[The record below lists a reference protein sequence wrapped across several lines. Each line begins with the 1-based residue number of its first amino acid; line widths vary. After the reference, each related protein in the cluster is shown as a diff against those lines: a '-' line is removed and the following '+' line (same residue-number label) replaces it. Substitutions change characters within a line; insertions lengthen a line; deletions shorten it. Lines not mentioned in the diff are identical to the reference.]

1 MFSFLKEKLKG
12 ALSAFSQKAEEEAEE
27 EIIEE
32 AAPAKKE
39 SKKEE
44 KKAPPK
50 KEEKKTPAKKEES
63 KKKETPKKEE
73 KKAPM
78 KAPAEKKAESKK
90 EEEAPPKK
98 EPAPRKEEP
107 KPTPKQ
113 EPKKEEKAPPK
124 KEEPKEEAAPAK
136 KPGFFSKLFGF
147 GGKEEEKPAEEKKE
161 ESKVEEEKPEAEEEA
176 PTLEFEEEEKQR
188 PSRPVEIELPE
199 SIDELEEEK
208 AGEGEAPTE
217 EVEEEAPAEEEA
229 GEEAPAEEESEEE
242 QEEPAEEE
250 AEETQEEEPEE
261 EPEEKPAPNKEAEK
275 AIEEEATGFFARLTQ
290 KIVTKKITDTQF
302 EDLFFDLELAL
313 LENNVALEVIDKIKT
328 DLKGQIVDK
337 PIKRG
342 KVEETILAVL
352 KESLNG
358 LFITNNIDLLKLAK
372 TKKPFVI
379 CLVGI
384 NGSGKTTTIAKLARY
399 LMDNGLDPVI
409 AAADTFR
416 AAAIDQLEEHGNK
429 LGVKVIKHD
438 YGSDAAAVAFDAIK
452 HAESKGKDVVL
463 VDTAGRMHSN
473 ANLMDEMKKIIRV
486 AKPDLKIFIGESIA
500 GNDCV
505 EQAKAFNEAIG
516 IDGIILSKA
525 DVDEKG
531 GAALSV
537 SYVTGKPI
545 MYIGVGQ
552 EYKDLKPFTPSIV
565 MENLGL

>member
-27 EIIEE
+27 EVIEE

-39 SKKEE
+39 PKKEYKKAPAKKEEPKKKVEPRKEE
-44 KKAPPK
+44 KKAPV
-50 KEEKKTPAKKEES
+50 
-63 KKKETPKKEE
+63 
-73 KKAPM
+73 
-78 KAPAEKKAESKK
+78 KAPAEKKA
-90 EEEAPPKK
+90 
-98 EPAPRKEEP
+98 
-107 KPTPKQ
+107 

-124 KEEPKEEAAPAK
+124 KEPAQRKEEPKPTPKPEPKKEEKTPARKEESPKEEAAPPK

-147 GGKEEEKPAEEKKE
+147 GGKEEENPAEEKKE
-161 ESKVEEEKPEAEEEA
+161 EPKAEEEKPEAEEEA
-176 PTLEFEEEEKQR
+176 PTLEFEEETEEEKQK
-188 PSRPVEIELPE
+188 PSKHLEIELPE
-199 SIDELEEEK
+199 SIDELEEEEKK
-208 AGEGEAPTE
+208 AAEEEEPAEEAQE
-217 EVEEEAPAEEEA
+217 EEPEEEAPAEEE
-229 GEEAPAEEESEEE
+229 PEEE
-242 QEEPAEEE
+242 QEEPAEE
-250 AEETQEEEPEE
+250 AEETEEETEE
-261 EPEEKPAPNKEAEK
+261 EPEEKPAPRKEAEK

-290 KIVTKKITDTQF
+290 KIVTKKITDAQF

-352 KESLNG
+352 KESINS

-399 LMDNGLDPVI
+399 FMDNGLDPVI

-416 AAAIDQLEEHGNK
+416 AAAIDQLEEHGSK